1 MHSSSS
7 IVILLKLF
15 SVHSTEKSFI
25 MMYGWIVFPNDF
37 LNFVLLKRPFGG
49 QLFMSLWLVAYN
61 VTKDLKL
68 NLYLCSSV
76 QTGHQRWWEQEIPI
90 EDNIQKGE
98 LLTYNLTE
106 LIKPEA
112 YQIRLTPITR
122 FGEGDSAD
130 RIIRYSGE

>member
-1 MHSSSS
+1 MY
-7 IVILLKLF
+7 F
-15 SVHSTEKSFI
+15 CSF
-25 MMYGWIVFPNDF
+25 
-37 LNFVLLKRPFGG
+37 
-49 QLFMSLWLVAYN
+49 
-61 VTKDLKL
+61 
-68 NLYLCSSV
+68 V

-122 FGEGDSAD
+122 FGEGDSAE